1 MGLNPKKKEL
11 KIKKMWTHQR
21 TNPKLI
27 IAFSLYGNKKLYT
40 HGAIANVELA
50 NVVYPNWTCRFYVDD
65 SVPKGITNKLL
76 SLGAQVYFVEKNN
89 FLTDRQRSLWRFLA
103 LGEVCRVIFRDT
115 DSRVNMNE
123 KYAVDQWRLSG
134 RKWSRIWDYI
144 HPDEG
149 HNNPVMAG
157 MFGAVSTY
165 KRSLKDIEFKDFD
178 DGLWSDSVKPLM
190 PNINTML
197 ANWKVPGYRS
207 DEFFLMKHIIPMM
220 TPKNSHF
227 MGCGIESAPLQYMQ
241 FSGKDIKYIYDD
253 KENKYRIKY
262 DEEKVQYKD
271 FDKFIFPFNLRST
284 YIGQGISVTDPKY
297 AKPNWHKEFIELH
310 PNELEDCGWE

>member
-115 DSRVNMNE
+115 DSRVNMKE
-123 KYAVDQWRLSG
+123 KYAVDQ
-134 RKWSRIWDYI
+134 
-144 HPDEG
+144 
-149 HNNPVMAG
+149 
-157 MFGAVSTY
+157 
-165 KRSLKDIEFKDFD
+165 
-178 DGLWSDSVKPLM
+178 
-190 PNINTML
+190 
-197 ANWKVPGYRS
+197 
-207 DEFFLMKHIIPMM
+207 
-220 TPKNSHF
+220 
-227 MGCGIESAPLQYMQ
+227 
-241 FSGKDIKYIYDD
+241 
-253 KENKYRIKY
+253 
-262 DEEKVQYKD
+262 
-271 FDKFIFPFNLRST
+271 
-284 YIGQGISVTDPKY
+284 
-297 AKPNWHKEFIELH
+297 
-310 PNELEDCGWE
+310 